1 MTYEHISDS
10 DLILTLFIE
19 KSQHRDKIL
28 NNKYVYTGM
37 SYCADQNK
45 FVVIYAEKFKRKAH
59 AKKQEKKKEAPKIVV
74 PKKEKAKE
82 EAPKIVPKKEKE
94 ILLSLVPTL
103 RNKTDEEN
111 EFCEVN
117 KDKFKQKV
125 QKELRKEMCLGSRR
139 TRTSNMFFN
148 VSLRNIYAKSEAF

>member
-1 MTYEHISDS
+1 
-10 DLILTLFIE
+10 
-19 KSQHRDKIL
+19 
-28 NNKYVYTGM
+28 M
-37 SYCADQNK
+37 SYCAEQNK

-125 QKELRKEMCLGSRR
+125 QKELRKEMREEMEGKR
-139 TRTSNMFFN
+139 
-148 VSLRNIYAKSEAF
+148 VKA